1 MAEYGAMPTQEEM
14 AEQARK
20 QRIQRELQ
28 QIEALKQKPA
38 IPSSGAGYVNT
49 APLQEQQGQAEALRD
64 PCAGLE
70 GRALQECTAGMAPDA
85 GRTYFGQ

>member
-1 MAEYGAMPTQEEM
+1 MAEYGAIPSPEELRE
-14 AEQARK
+14 AARK

-70 GRALQECTAGMAPDA
+70 GTPLQECLAGMSPDA